1 MHGTKHRLMTAVRSF
16 MRALV
21 TFDPNCWSLP
31 AEVRRA
37 LGFCVPLLAA
47 QWFGEPELSWAA

>member
-1 MHGTKHRLMTAVRSF
+1 MHGAKDRLMTAVRSL

-21 TFDPNCWSLP
+21 TFDPNSWSLA
-31 AEVRRA
+31 AEVRSA